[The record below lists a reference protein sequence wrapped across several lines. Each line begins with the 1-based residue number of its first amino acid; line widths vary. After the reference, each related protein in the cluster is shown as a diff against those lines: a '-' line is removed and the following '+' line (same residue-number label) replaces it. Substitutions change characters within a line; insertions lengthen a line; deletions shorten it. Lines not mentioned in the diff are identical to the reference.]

1 MSYKPFEGKTRTN
14 ILVLRTKQQQL
25 VVVDLSLS
33 IPMTEKTIIGGL
45 SESQNSEV
53 ICTTIN
59 VKKKVVVRVDILWIF
74 TQLLY
79 V

>member
-1 MSYKPFEGKTRTN
+1 MSYKPFEGKTRTK